1 MQFYSTIAHTNTNHS
16 PLGTTGSSRPES
28 LVGRSLSM
36 SVLWVCMRVSIDSHP
51 AFLLQSFLKSSV
63 SQTMFSALHLSS
75 FPLFLS
81 VSLRQL
87 SGTSVCCCF
96 RHRLLLSFYLVP
108 LPHCPFL
115 YDKLSKLRIHLFPSC
130 FLCYIFR
137 TPALSGVFLSLLLL
151 LLCSPSLPPS
161 LLYTNTE

>member
-1 MQFYSTIAHTNTNHS
+1 MWLSPTQRSVHLHTPNLKRKCNST
-16 PLGTTGSSRPES
+16 LQSRIPT
-28 LVGRSLSM
+28 LITH
-36 SVLWVCMRVSIDSHP
+36 LWVPLAVVDRSHWSAAVYPCVCVVGVYACICVSIDSHP

-63 SQTMFSALHLSS
+63 SQTMFSALPLSS

-130 FLCYIFR
+130 F
-137 TPALSGVFLSLLLL
+137 
-151 LLCSPSLPPS
+151 
-161 LLYTNTE
+161 